1 MKNFFKMFLAAL
13 AAVFVGYF
21 LMAIISIAM
30 IGGMIGS
37 MSMGSTERYLL
48 KDKTVMMITLEGMM
62 NERKD
67 ESPLMMFM
75 GATTVGLNDVLDA
88 IQKAKTNDFVKGI
101 YLNCKDLQCGMATLE
116 PVRKALVDFKES
128 GKFLVA
134 YAGTY
139 HQGTYY
145 LASVADKIMMNP
157 QGMFD
162 FHGLNMQVQFVR
174 GLYEKIGVKYQVFKV
189 GTFKSAVEPY
199 IQDKM
204 SEANREQTQSYL
216 DDLWSH
222 WVDNISESRG
232 IPVETLNAYADKYL
246 AFYEPDSI
254 LAFGM
259 VDTLMYATGI
269 ESYLKKLTGTDS
281 DAKLNIATVKNMNSV
296 FEVKKKKSENKIAIL
311 YAEGMIV
318 TSDKNMGFVPGGLIA
333 SQKYIGEIQKLKDDK
348 DVKAV
353 VFRVN
358 SPGGSA
364 FASEQIWDAI
374 VELKKEKPVIVSMG
388 DYAASGG
395 YYISCFATRILAEP
409 TTLTGSIGIFSLIPE
424 GEELAKKMGVSFDDV
439 STNKHSGFGGSIF
452 GIPLFMSAGSRAL
465 TTEES
470 DMLQKYIERGYDVF
484 ITRCAEGRSMTKEA
498 IDAIGQGRV
507 WTGNQAFSLGLVDGL
522 GSLDDAVKIAAE
534 EAELE
539 DYITKDYP
547 AKEDFM
553 TQLLKGSMGGS
564 RMKFT
569 QFLIGDER
577 FKQHELIQTLKN
589 TDLRQAEM
597 PERVA
602 F

>member
-1 MKNFFKMFLAAL
+1 MKKFLKVFLAAL
-13 AAVFVGYF
+13 AAVLVGYF
-21 LMAIISIAM
+21 LVIIISISL
-30 IGGMIGS
+30 IGGIVG
-37 MSMGSTERYLL
+37 SMGSTPNFML
-48 KDKTVMMITLEGMM
+48 KDKTVLMISLEGSL

-67 ESPLMMFM
+67 DSPLFSFM
-75 GATTVGLNDVLDA
+75 GTTTTGLNDLLEA

-101 YLNCKDLQCGMATLE
+101 YLKCKDLHCGMATLE
-116 PVRKALVDFKES
+116 PVRKALIDFKES
-128 GKFLVA
+128 GKFVVA
-134 YAGTY
+134 YGEMY
-139 HQGTYY
+139 NQGAYY
-145 LASVADKIMMNP
+145 LSSVADKIMMNP

-162 FHGLNMQVQFVR
+162 FYGLTMQVQFIR

-204 SEANREQTQSYL
+204 SEANREQSQSYM

-222 WVDNISESRG
+222 WLANISQSRG
-232 IPVETLNAYADKYL
+232 IPVETLNEYADKYL
-246 AFYEPDSI
+246 AFYETDSL

-259 VDTLMYATGI
+259 VDTLMYSTGI
-269 ESYLKKLTGTDS
+269 ENYLKGLTGTDLKE
-281 DAKLNIATVKNMNSV
+281 DLNIATVNNMKGV
-296 FEVKKKKSENKIAIL
+296 AEIKKKKSKNEIAIL

-318 TSDKNMGFVPGGLIA
+318 ESDKNLGFIPGGLIA
-333 SQKYIGEIQKLKDDK
+333 SQKYVAEINKLKKDE

-364 FASEQIWDAI
+364 FASEQIWNAI

-395 YYISCFATRILAEP
+395 YYISCGATRIVAEP

-424 GEELAKKMGVSFDDV
+424 GAELAKKIGISFDEV
-439 STNKHSGFGGSIF
+439 STNKHSGFGGRAF
-452 GIPLFMSAGSRAL
+452 GLSPILTAGSRAF
-465 TTEES
+465 TDEES
-470 DMLQKYIERGYDVF
+470 RMLQQYVERGYDLF
-484 ITRCAEGRSMTKEA
+484 ITRCADGRSMTKEA

-507 WTGNQAFSLGLVDGL
+507 WTGHQALELGLVDRL
-522 GSLDDAVKIAAE
+522 GSLDDAVKVAAE

-547 AKEDFM
+547 EKEDFM
-553 TQLLKGSMGGS
+553 TQLLKSSMGGS
-564 RMKFT
+564 RMKIT
-569 QFLIGDER
+569 QFLIGEER
-577 FKQHELIQTLKN
+577 YKQHELIQTLKN